1 MCFFCPSYTFYLPG
15 FLDFVMASSS
25 ASSSEKKMIL
35 LISKEGETFEIEE
48 AAALLSGTV
57 QHMIEDDCT
66 TGGIPL
72 SNVDSVTLAKVIE
85 FCKSHA
91 ASDDVETLKKFN
103 SDYVNTVKDDQEL
116 LFDLVLAANYLDM
129 KKLLDLMCQTIADMI
144 REKSPEEIRKMF
156 HITSEEEEALR
167 KEYA

>member
-1 MCFFCPSYTFYLPG
+1 
-15 FLDFVMASSS
+15 MASSS
-25 ASSSEKKMIL
+25 AEKKMIL

-48 AAALLSGTV
+48 AATLLSGTMK
-57 QHMIEDDCT
+57 HMIEDNCT

-91 ASDDVETLKKFN
+91 ASDDVETLKKFD
-103 SDYVNTVKDDQEL
+103 SDYVNMVKNDQKL
-116 LFDLVLAANYLDM
+116 MFDLVLAANYLDM

-144 REKSPEEIRKMF
+144 REKSLEEIRKMF
-156 HITSEEEEALR
+156 HIKNDYTPEEEEAVR
-167 KEYA
+167 KEYAWAFE